1 MKDFSWNF
9 FWNSG
14 QIDAYLLYKECH
26 GIRDDEQDSQSNDQV
41 NQIEYLQ

>member
-26 GIRDDEQDSQSNDQV
+26 DIRDEEQDSQLSAQKNHL
-41 NQIEYLQ
+41 EFLQ